1 MMDDGGRVMQITSN
15 GSDNTDFSGFSW
27 QGLCGAASTAP
38 TPVMLVN
45 KLILFTPCPFMFS
58 LELPV
63 YLGMS
68 SGAGVRSL
76 RSTVVVFEGVST
88 TLMD

>member
-15 GSDNTDFSGFSW
+15 GSDNTGFSGFSW

-45 KLILFTPCPFMFS
+45 KLILFHAVSVHVFVGIAC
-58 LELPV
+58 LPR
-63 YLGMS
+63 YEFWG
-68 SGAGVRSL
+68 GRP
-76 RSTVVVFEGVST
+76 VSQKHCCG
-88 TLMD
+88 L